1 MGMDAQDRL
10 PRMAKLRS
18 IALICCNCV
27 FALLSVRTVEAT
39 DSISLPMPSS
49 ELTVFS
55 MDSGL
60 WSVFFVLLILAGLL
74 LGIRWFVRKSTGNS
88 THDSASGKRIQIIE
102 RKALGPRQALLLVQI
117 GGKKVL
123 LHQVKGALVPL
134 CELDASEEE
143 CTI

>member
-1 MGMDAQDRL
+1 MDAQDRL

-49 ELTVFS
+49 ESTVFS

-60 WSVFFVLLILAGLL
+60 WNVFFVLLILAGLL
-74 LGIRWFVRKSTGNS
+74 LGIRCFVRKSTGNS
-88 THDSASGKRIQIIE
+88 MHDSASGKRIQIIE

-143 CTI
+143 CKI